1 MDESYFMKKIVAVAM
16 SGGVDSSCAL
26 LKLKEEGYDVFGLTL
41 KLFCYA
47 EEELTPK
54 SCCSLEAINHARN
67 ICMSVGVSHMVV
79 DVSEIFA
86 GEVIDYFV
94 NSYIEGFTPNPC
106 VVCNRKIKWGYL
118 LQKALS
124 SGADYLATG
133 HYAKTFYCEE
143 RKRHILS
150 CGLDSGKEQSYYL
163 WQLSQD
169 QLEKTLFPLGE
180 MTKKEV
186 KEKIKDYD
194 LKIAEKPESQEIC
207 FIPHNDYKVFL
218 KEKYNIKNIPGNILD
233 SSGRIIGRHE
243 GYPFYTI
250 GQRRGLGVATGERL
264 YVKSINPLKNEV
276 ILGAVEE
283 LYKKEVI
290 FSQANFIAYPSPPE
304 NKTFKAR
311 IRYRGKLQDCKL
323 KAMGDGKFLLNF
335 SEPVWGVCPGQSVVI
350 YEDQVVVG
358 GGIIIL

>member
-1 MDESYFMKKIVAVAM
+1 MKKIVAVAM

-47 EEELTPK
+47 EEELSPK

-67 ICMSVGVSHMVV
+67 ICISAGVSHMVV
-79 DVSEIFA
+79 DAREIFS

-94 NSYIEGFTPNPC
+94 NSYIQGLTPNPC
-106 VVCNRKIKWGYL
+106 VVCNRKIKWEYL

-124 SGADYLATG
+124 LGADYLATG
-133 HYAKTFYCEE
+133 HYAKVFYCSE
-143 RKRHILS
+143 RKRQLLA
-150 CGLDSGKEQSYYL
+150 CGLDMTKEQSYYL
-163 WQLSQD
+163 WQLSQE
-169 QLEKTLFPLGE
+169 QLKKTLFPLGK

-186 KEKIKDYD
+186 KEKIKKYD

-207 FIPHNDYKVFL
+207 FIPHNDYRVFL
-218 KEKYNIKNIPGNILD
+218 KEKYNIKPGPGNILD
-233 SSGRIIGRHE
+233 PSGRIAGRHE

-250 GQRRGLGVATGERL
+250 GQRRGLGVSSGERL
-264 YVKSINPLKNEV
+264 YVKSIDPVKNEV
-276 ILGAVEE
+276 ILGTFEE
-283 LYKKEVI
+283 LYKKEVT
-290 FSQANFIAYPSPPE
+290 FSQANFISYNSPPE

-323 KAMGDGKFLLNF
+323 KALEDGKFLLNF
-335 SEPVWGVCPGQSVVI
+335 SDPVWGVCPGQSVVI
-350 YEDQVVVG
+350 YENNEVMG
-358 GGIIIL
+358 GGIIM